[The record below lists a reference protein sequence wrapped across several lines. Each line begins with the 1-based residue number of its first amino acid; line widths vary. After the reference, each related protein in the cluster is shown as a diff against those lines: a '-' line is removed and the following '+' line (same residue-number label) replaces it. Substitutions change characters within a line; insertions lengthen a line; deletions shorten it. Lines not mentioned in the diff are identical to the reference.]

1 MSSRR
6 CATVTVAGRKGNPEP
21 RIFTPPLGE
30 LTPETSLGFEA
41 IEFCERFLRIELR
54 PWQKFVLIHGLE
66 LDPRTVPGRPEFDP
80 ETPKQRLYDYR
91 FRQVLVLVARQN
103 GKTVVMD
110 VLGLWRLFADGASEI
125 LSSAQNLSNAERSLA
140 DSFKMAVRSDALAKY
155 LPYRMER
162 GRWVPYM
169 RQANGSNQIE
179 LSTVPLGLEGVLDIS
194 GAMPSWYVVAAGGAG
209 RSFSADLA
217 LLDELR
223 QHRSSEMWDAI
234 EPTTRERPR
243 NQIWAFSNAGEARS
257 VVLRRLR
264 NLALKAIEE
273 GTTDREKLCLMEW
286 SAEPERSIFD
296 PDGWYEAN
304 PSLGW
309 GNSTEEDMAALARA
323 ALDPEDPDA
332 DESSFRTEYLCQ
344 WVESLEPGK
353 FTSAQWEALASP
365 LDGLPEG
372 AEVHVGIDC
381 SLEARRAHIAV
392 AFLRPDGNW
401 HVEVAASRAGFSW
414 VPDWLNARRGTWFNG
429 QVGLQST
436 GNAPATVLVP
446 LLAEAG
452 IEVAEWR
459 GAAMTG
465 SVLAYAGAIRD
476 GLIRHPGRAPGSDQP
491 SLLEASTLG
500 VKDRKLGDVALWDRE
515 RSVGDAA
522 PFIAT
527 NVAWW
532 MGHRVEERFVSAYA
546 DDAWDEDLPD
556 DDAAVFGDLEGDEGL
571 LIV

>member
-1 MSSRR
+1 M
-6 CATVTVAGRKGNPEP
+6 AARKGSPEP
-21 RIFTPPLGE
+21 RIFTPPLVE
-30 LTPETSLGFEA
+30 LTPQTSLGFEA
-41 IEFCERFLRIELR
+41 IEFCEQFLGLELR

-66 LDPRTVPGRPEFDP
+66 LDMRTVPGRPEFDP
-80 ETPKQRLYDYR
+80 DTPKRRLYDYR

-103 GKTVVMD
+103 GKTVVMNL
-110 VLGLWRLFADGASEI
+110 LGLWRLFTDGASEI
-125 LSSAQNLSNAERSLA
+125 LSSAQNLTNAERALG
-140 DSFKMAVRSDALAKY
+140 DSFKMATRCPALADY

-162 GRWVPYM
+162 GKWVPYM

-179 LSTVPLGLEGVLDIS
+179 LAAVPPGLEGVLDIS
-194 GAMPSWYVVAAGGAG
+194 GAMPSWYVIAAGGAG

-223 QHRSSEMWDAI
+223 QQRNNELWDAV
-234 EPTTRERPR
+234 EPTTKERPR
-243 NQIWAFSNAGEARS
+243 NQIWSFSNAGDARS

-264 NLALKAIEE
+264 NNALKAIEE

-286 SAEPERSIFD
+286 SAEPDRSIFD

-309 GNSTEEDMAALARA
+309 GNATEEDMAALARA
-323 ALDPEDPDA
+323 ALDPEDDED

-344 WVESLEPGK
+344 WVASVEPGK
-353 FTSAQWEALASP
+353 FNSAQWEALADP

-372 AEVHVGIDC
+372 AEVHVGIDL

-392 AFLRPDGNW
+392 AFKRDDGYW
-401 HVEVAASRAGFSW
+401 HVEVVASRAGFAW
-414 VPDWLNARRGTWFNG
+414 VPEWLNARRGRWFSG
-429 QVGLQST
+429 VVGLQST
-436 GNAPATVLVP
+436 GNAPATALVP
-446 LLAEAG
+446 LLTEAG
-452 IEVAEWR
+452 IEVAEWK

-465 SVLAYAGAIRD
+465 SVLAYSAAVRD
-476 GLIRHPGRAPGSDQP
+476 GVIRHPGRAESSDAP
-491 SLLEASTLG
+491 TVLEASALG

-515 RSVGDAA
+515 RSTGDAA

-556 DDAAVFGDLEGDEGL
+556 TDEAVLEEIDADDDGL

>member
-1 MSSRR
+1 M
-6 CATVTVAGRKGNPEP
+6 AGRKGNAEP
-21 RIFTPPLGE
+21 RIFTPPLVE

-41 IEFCERFLRIELR
+41 IEFCESFLGLTLR

-66 LDPRTVPGRPEFDP
+66 LDMRTVPGRPEFDP
-80 ETPKQRLYDYR
+80 DTPEQRLYDYR

-110 VLGLWRLFADGASEI
+110 LLGLWRLFSDGASEI
-125 LSSAQNLSNAERSLA
+125 LSSAQNLSNAERSLKDA
-140 DSFKMAVRSDALAKY
+140 FKMAARNPTLARY

-162 GRWVPYM
+162 GNWVPYM

-179 LSTVPLGLEGVLDIS
+179 LSTPPPGLEGVLDIS
-194 GAMPSWYVVAAGGAG
+194 GAMPSWYVIAAGGAG

-217 LLDELR
+217 MLDELR
-223 QHRSSEMWDAI
+223 EHKKSDMWDAI

-243 NQIWAFSNAGEARS
+243 NQIWSFSNAGDVRS

-264 NLALKAIEE
+264 NNALKAIEE
-273 GTTDREKLCLMEW
+273 GTTEREKLCLMEW
-286 SAEPERSIFD
+286 SAEPDRSIFD
-296 PDGWYEAN
+296 PEGYFEAN

-309 GNSTEEDMAALARA
+309 GNSTVEDMAALARA
-323 ALDPEDPDA
+323 ALDPEDDDA

-353 FTSAQWEALASP
+353 FTTAQWEALADP
-365 LDGLPEG
+365 LDGLPED
-372 AEVHVGIDC
+372 AEVHVGIDL
-381 SLEARRAHIAV
+381 SLEARKAHIAV
-392 AFLRPDGNW
+392 SFERDDGLW
-401 HVEVAASRAGFSW
+401 QVEVVASRAGYSW
-414 VPDWLNARRGTWFNG
+414 VPDWLNARRGTWFDG
-429 QVGLQST
+429 TVGLQST

-446 LLAEAG
+446 LLAEAD
-452 IEVAEWR
+452 IQVAEWR

-465 SVLAYAGAIRD
+465 SVLAYTSAVRD
-476 GLIRHPGRAPGSDQP
+476 GQIRHPGRAPGSDVP
-491 SLLEASTLG
+491 TLLEASAVG
-500 VKDRKLGDVALWDRE
+500 VKDRKLGDVALWDRDK
-515 RSVGDAA
+515 SMGDAS

-532 MGHRVEERFVSAYA
+532 MGHRVEEVFVSAYS
-546 DDAWDEDLPD
+546 DEAWDDDGDETDVPLVDGDGGD
-556 DDAAVFGDLEGDEGL
+556 DDGL

>member
-1 MSSRR
+1 M
-6 CATVTVAGRKGNPEP
+6 AARKGSPEP
-21 RIFTPPLGE
+21 RIFTPPLVE
-30 LTPETSLGFEA
+30 LTPQTSLGFEA
-41 IEFCERFLRIELR
+41 IEFCEQFLGLELR

-66 LDPRTVPGRPEFDP
+66 LDMRTVPGRPEFDP
-80 ETPKQRLYDYR
+80 DTPKRRLYDYR

-103 GKTVVMD
+103 GKTVVMNL
-110 VLGLWRLFADGASEI
+110 LGLWRLFTDGASEI
-125 LSSAQNLSNAERSLA
+125 LSSAQNLANAERALG
-140 DSFKMAVRSDALAKY
+140 DSFKMATRCPALADY

-162 GRWVPYM
+162 GKWVPYM

-179 LSTVPLGLEGVLDIS
+179 LAAVPPGLEGVLDIS
-194 GAMPSWYVVAAGGAG
+194 GAMPAWYVIAAGGAG

-223 QHRSSEMWDAI
+223 QQRNNELWDAV
-234 EPTTRERPR
+234 EPTTKERPR
-243 NQIWAFSNAGEARS
+243 NQIWSFSNAGDARS

-264 NLALKAIEE
+264 NNALKAIEE

-286 SAEPERSIFD
+286 SAEPDRSIFD

-309 GNSTEEDMAALARA
+309 GNATEEDMAALARA
-323 ALDPEDPDA
+323 AMDPEDDEA

-344 WVESLEPGK
+344 WVASVEPGK
-353 FTSAQWEALASP
+353 FNSAQWEALADP

-372 AEVHVGIDC
+372 ADVYVGIDL

-392 AFLRPDGNW
+392 AFKRDDGYW
-401 HVEVAASRAGFSW
+401 HVEVVASRAGFAW
-414 VPDWLNARRGTWFNG
+414 VPEWLNARRGRWFSG
-429 QVGLQST
+429 VVGLQST
-436 GNAPATVLVP
+436 GNAPATALVP
-446 LLAEAG
+446 LLTEAG
-452 IEVAEWR
+452 IEVAEWK

-465 SVLAYAGAIRD
+465 SVLAYSAAVRD
-476 GLIRHPGRAPGSDQP
+476 GVIRHPGRAEGSDAP
-491 SLLEASTLG
+491 TILEASALG

-515 RSVGDAA
+515 RSTGDAA

-556 DDAAVFGDLEGDEGL
+556 TDEAVLEEIDADDDGL